1 MPVASHDEL
10 LEILKKRLEA
20 VDPEK
25 DREWHKNYGKN
36 MAYLRGKAGKPL
48 RVMEELTQIP
58 LARVWRLEQG
68 RSKWSEKDAQVYL
81 AALK

>member
-1 MPVASHDEL
+1 MPLASHDEL

-20 VDPEK
+20 VDQEK
-25 DREWHKNYGKN
+25 DKEWHKNYGKN

-48 RVMEELTQIP
+48 RIMQEITGIP

-68 RSKWSEKDAQVYL
+68 QSKWSEKDAQEYL
-81 AALK
+81 KALK